1 MNYFD
6 YELLER
12 YLNLFGFDLDQNP
25 SKIEIKS
32 AYRKLIAK
40 NHPDKVSKLDKEIQ
54 DVAKKRTQE
63 LNEAF
68 KYIEKNYTPKP
79 MSERLQKINEEN
91 FDLKQKLNDLEIKL
105 DKIENPEKYRTKFES
120 IDDDPD
126 FDRDEYNKT
135 TLDGVV
141 KIVFTFVILIF
152 IFLLLFLITN

>member
-68 KYIEKNYTPKP
+68 DYIEKNYEP
-79 MSERLQKINEEN
+79 QKVYEKTEKIKFEDTDNYQNKEN
-91 FDLKQKLNDLEIKL
+91 
-105 DKIENPEKYRTKFES
+105 IENDTKGKTLLY
-120 IDDDPD
+120 D
-126 FDRDEYNKT
+126 FWNSFNLR
-135 TLDGVV
+135 G
-141 KIVFTFVILIF
+141 IL
-152 IFLLLFLITN
+152 LRLLFAFIIYIFYLFFIK

>member
-1 MNYFD
+1 MNDFD

-40 NHPDKVSKLDKEIQ
+40 NHPDKVNKLDKEIQ
-54 DVAKKRTQE
+54 DVAEKRTQE

-68 KYIEKNYTPKP
+68 DYIEKNYTPKP

-91 FDLKQKLNDLEIKL
+91 FNLKQKLNDLEIKL
-105 DKIENPEKYRTKFES
+105 DKIENPEKY
-120 IDDDPD
+120 
-126 FDRDEYNKT
+126 KT
-135 TLDGVV
+135 NNSTETSNYTEPPGLEDIRWLLNIIAIVV
-141 KIVFTFVILIF
+141 IFVFMFLFFLSVISE
-152 IFLLLFLITN
+152 N